1 LLKSEQGFLFNM
13 NPSQPTLLS
22 SLRALPRPAWIL
34 YLGTFINKFGTF
46 VLPFLVLYLT
56 RQGYTLTQTGLAV
69 GAYGVGNLAASLLGG
84 QLADQIGR
92 RKTIVLSMFSGA
104 AALLLLSQAHSLPAI
119 IALSA
124 FTGLVGE
131 CYRPACSALLADL
144 VPPHQRV
151 TAFAT
156 YRVAINA
163 GFAFGPATAGFL
175 AAYGFFWL
183 FAGDAATS
191 VLFGLL
197 AWFTLPGLTHQ
208 RSSET
213 GWREALSALR
223 RDRSL
228 HQLLLANLAIAL
240 VFMQIFSTFGLHV
253 TRLGF
258 SAAVYGAIISL
269 NGVLIV
275 FCELPLTTITRR
287 YPARRVLAAGYLLIA
302 TGFALNGFAHTIAA
316 LAGCMI
322 LFTLGEMVT
331 MPVSAAYI
339 SNLAPPHLRGRYMGV
354 SGLTWSLAFIIGPT
368 LGIKTLAFH
377 PAVFWIACAGLGILA
392 AGIISA
398 SPSSHPDWPMLAR
411 TKPYSQRIA
420 KN

>member
-1 LLKSEQGFLFNM
+1 M
-13 NPSQPTLLS
+13 NPSRPTLFS

-34 YLGTFINKFGTF
+34 FLGTFVNKFGTF
-46 VLPFLVLYLT
+46 ALPFLVLYLT
-56 RQGYTLTQTGLAV
+56 RQGYTLAQTGLAV

-104 AALLLLSQAHSLPAI
+104 AALLLLSQAHSLPVI

-144 VPPHQRV
+144 VPPEQRV

-183 FAGDAATS
+183 FVGDATTS
-191 VLFGLL
+191 ALFGLL
-197 AWFTLPGLTHQ
+197 AWFTLRANTHH

-213 GWREALSALR
+213 GWREALSVLR

-228 HQLLLANLAIAL
+228 HQLLLANLAIAF

-287 YPARRVLAAGYLLIA
+287 YPARRVLAVGYLLIG
-302 TGFALNGFAHTIAA
+302 TGFALNAFAHTIAA

-331 MPVSAAYI
+331 MPVSAAYV

-354 SGLTWSLAFIIGPT
+354 SGLAWSLALIVGPVIGM
-368 LGIKTLAFH
+368 KTLAFDP
-377 PAVFWIACAGLGILA
+377 PAFWIACGGLGVLA
-392 AGIISA
+392 ASIISVSLSA
-398 SPSSHPDWPMLAR
+398 RSNWQLLAKLER
-411 TKPYSQRIA
+411 KRS
-420 KN
+420 